1 MRFGDSSGGCHQI
14 LGWRGHQDQHYCLGD
29 LVVVLAFPSQR
40 LLHESRGQDA
50 FAAFQPFPIWDA
62 M

>member
-1 MRFGDSSGGCHQI
+1 MRFGDSSRGCHQI
-14 LGWRGHQDQHYCLGD
+14 LGWRGYQDQNYWLGD
-29 LVVVLAFPSQR
+29 LVDVLVSPSQR
-40 LLHESRGQDA
+40 LLHGSTGQDA